1 MLKTNPLL
9 PSFDQKTAT
18 QTQQLSW
25 EQRLVKN
32 AGKSRGS
39 LKPEYQ
45 ELKFTL
51 HRKLLDKINL
61 EALATIDNQRVRGE
75 VRNALMQLIDAEQT
89 LLSSVE
95 KQQICDEV
103 LDEVFGLGPLEPLL
117 QDPTVSDIL
126 VNGHKMVFVER
137 RGILEVTN
145 VTFRDDQHLLRIIDK
160 IVSQVGRR
168 IDESTP
174 MVDARLLDG
183 SRVNAVIPPLAVDGP
198 LVSIRRFSTDKLMP
212 ADLVERRA
220 MTPGMMELLEAAVKA
235 RLNIII
241 AGGTGS
247 GKTTLL
253 NALSSFINPKERIV
267 TIEDAAELQLKQPH
281 VARLETRPPNLE
293 GHGAVRQRELLINSL
308 RMRPDRIVVGECRG
322 EEALDMLQAM
332 NTGHD
337 GSLTTIHANSPRD
350 AVSRLEVMV
359 SLANSNMQLVS
370 IRQQIASAVNLLVQA
385 ARLSDGSRR
394 VISITE
400 ITGMEGEIIT
410 LQDIFVFEKR
420 GLSPEGK
427 VMGRFA
433 ATGIRPKFYEKLLSA
448 GIRVRADLFDE
459 VVEV

>member
-9 PSFDQKTAT
+9 PTFEKTST

-25 EQRLVKN
+25 EQRLGKN
-32 AGKSRGS
+32 ADKSKGS

-75 VRNALMQLIDAEQT
+75 VRNALMQLIDSEQT

-126 VNGHKMVFVER
+126 VNGHKQVYVER
-137 RGILEVTN
+137 RGLLEMTTVA
-145 VTFRDDQHLLRIIDK
+145 FRDDQHLLRIIDK

-168 IDESTP
+168 VDESTP

-198 LVSIRRFSTDKLMP
+198 LVSIRRFSVDKLMP

-253 NALSSFINPKERIV
+253 NGLSSFINPKERIV
-267 TIEDAAELQLKQPH
+267 TIEDAAELQFKQPH

-293 GHGAVRQRELLINSL
+293 GNGAVRARELLINSL

-370 IRQQIASAVNLLVQA
+370 IRQQISSAVNLLVQA
-385 ARLSDGSRR
+385 SRLSDGSRR

-433 ATGIRPKFYEKLLSA
+433 ATGIRPKFYEKLLAA

-459 VVEV
+459 VAEV